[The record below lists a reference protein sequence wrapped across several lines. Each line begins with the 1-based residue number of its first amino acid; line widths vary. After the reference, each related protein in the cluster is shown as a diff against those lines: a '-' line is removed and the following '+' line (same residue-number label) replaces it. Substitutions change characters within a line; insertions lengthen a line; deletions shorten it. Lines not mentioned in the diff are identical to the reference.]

1 MLCYL
6 TAPSHYLNQ
15 CWLTINRIQWH
26 SSDGNFT
33 GHFIVTIS
41 VHNHFFKTPVT
52 ISHGKNRLNS
62 HYKYILVT
70 WNVVCIHSAR
80 HKTNGYVYVMYRRW
94 ARYQTIGTVF
104 QITNNSPV
112 CSAVSRVN
120 DKEKLNVCMT
130 GPISGEPNNTP
141 VCRKLFSTIPYGE
154 PVHLP
159 PQGQWLGPVNCKLI
173 YIYNINAVFLF
184 CNSNILSHIKHTLHN
199 FQHEYCCLRIRSLIL
214 VLSELTCKTCGT
226 S

>member
-1 MLCYL
+1 MVNLAVIDTLASNNHQAISKLYPEIFIYCDRGIAL
-6 TAPSHYLNQ
+6 
-15 CWLTINRIQWH
+15 QWCK
-26 SSDGNFT
+26 GC
-33 GHFIVTIS
+33 V
-41 VHNHFFKTPVT
+41 
-52 ISHGKNRLNS
+52 
-62 HYKYILVT
+62 
-70 WNVVCIHSAR
+70 
-80 HKTNGYVYVMYRRW
+80 
-94 ARYQTIGTVF
+94 TVF

-112 CSAVSRVN
+112 CSVVYRVN

-141 VCRKLFSTIPYGE
+141 VCRKLLFSTISYGE

-214 VLSELTCKTCGT
+214 VLSELTWKACGT